1 MIVDNAIFQA
11 FVKLGSFLSNFCDE
25 NTKEKSLWDTK
36 LSEAITIAGH
46 QNGWFTEDNVLY
58 ALKEWA
64 ALLTA
69 SNLKEWL
76 SSYPLE
82 NKNTSKIVAIIMAGN
97 IPLVGFHDFV
107 CVLITRHKV
116 LAKLS
121 SNDKTLLPFIADF
134 LIDADSSLEKKI
146 FFTESKL
153 EKFDAVIATGSNNT
167 GRYFEYY
174 FGKHPNII
182 RKNRNSI
189 AVLSGNESKEELKA
203 LGEDIFKYF
212 GMGCRS
218 VSKLFIPK
226 EYDFANFYEAIYEY
240 NTVINTNKYANNYDY
255 NKAVYLM
262 SDFNLRDNNFLL
274 LKEDNSYGSPIGVLY
289 FEYYNNVKE
298 LKEKLNDDN
307 KQLQCIVSDASIP
320 KAIPFGSTQ
329 HPSLNDYADGIDTIE
344 FLLEL

>member
-36 LSEAITIAGH
+36 LSEAITIAGQ
-46 QNGWFTEDNVLY
+46 QNAWFTEDNVLY

-82 NKNTSKIVAIIMAGN
+82 NKNPSKTVAIIMAGN

-107 CVLITRHKV
+107 CVLITGHKV

-174 FGKHPNII
+174 FGKHPNIYAKTEI
-182 RKNRNSI
+182 QSQYYQAMSLKKN
-189 AVLSGNESKEELKA
+189 
-203 LGEDIFKYF
+203 
-212 GMGCRS
+212 
-218 VSKLFIPK
+218 
-226 EYDFANFYEAIYEY
+226 
-240 NTVINTNKYANNYDY
+240 
-255 NKAVYLM
+255 
-262 SDFNLRDNNFLL
+262 
-274 LKEDNSYGSPIGVLY
+274 
-289 FEYYNNVKE
+289 
-298 LKEKLNDDN
+298 
-307 KQLQCIVSDASIP
+307 
-320 KAIPFGSTQ
+320 
-329 HPSLNDYADGIDTIE
+329 
-344 FLLEL
+344 